1 MVCPRGE
8 REHSAP
14 RDRDILPARGL
25 AWRGRSVVKP
35 TRERAGVCVGAKR
48 SEAPQGRDSA
58 GKRVAR
64 ADGKA
69 WRGERDQR
77 KHEPRWDER

>member
-1 MVCPRGE
+1 MVRPRGE
-8 REHSAP
+8 RERPAP
-14 RDRDILPARGL
+14 RSLDIFPARGL
-25 AWRGRSVVKP
+25 AWRGRSEAKP
-35 TRERAGVCVGAKR
+35 TRERAGVCVGASVASPAREGKR
-48 SEAPQGRDSA
+48 